1 MSDTDPTQRN
11 GSPAKR
17 NTLALIAAIVLAFAV
32 SRACQAEPKQSTE
45 ELAQSISSEATKP
58 QTTSRK
64 PAPETKAKAETKKD
78 AMGWLTSQFGAA
90 PSEVLVQDPSI
101 WYGYVTGAYVEH
113 GNLHVQLQV
122 DRKADKAL
130 GEQAAKAL
138 ASFVTLSDDPV
149 VDGVDW
155 AIAEDGTGVIIKQ
168 EKVNRR

>member
-1 MSDTDPTQRN
+1 MSNTELTPQN
-11 GSPAKR
+11 NSHMKR
-17 NTLALIAAIVLAFAV
+17 NMIALIAAIVLAFVV
-32 SRACQAEPKQSTE
+32 SRSCQSDPKPSTHE
-45 ELAQSISSEATKP
+45 IAQSISSEATKP
-58 QTTSRK
+58 QTTASK
-64 PAPETKAKAETKKD
+64 PARKTTANAATKKD
-78 AMGWLTSQFGAA
+78 AMGWLTSQFGVA
-90 PSEVLVQDPSI
+90 PSEALVQDPSI
-101 WYGYVTGAYVEH
+101 WYGYVTGAYVEY